1 MQYRITAP
9 WQLIT
14 RFAALAMLVLT
25 ASLAQAQ
32 VNSAAIEQADILN
45 LRNPEASVYS
55 SGQPTEEQL
64 QVLAQSG
71 VKHIISL
78 RPSSEIDWDEAAKVK
93 SLGMEFHNIP
103 VSGAGDVTSENA
115 KKLDELLASLNGQPT
130 LVHCASSNRVGALRA
145 LSAGET
151 GGESADAAVATGKR
165 WGLGSLESAVRS
177 KLAE

>member
-1 MQYRITAP
+1 MRYQNKGLATIAR
-9 WQLIT
+9 L
-14 RFAALAMLVLT
+14 AAIALLALT

-32 VNSAAIEQADILN
+32 VNSTAIEQAEILN
-45 LRNPEASVYS
+45 LRNPEANVYA

-64 QVLAQSG
+64 QVLANSG

-93 SLGMEFHNIP
+93 ALGMEFHNIP

-115 KKLDELLASLNGQPT
+115 KKLDELLSSLNGQPT

-151 GGESADAAVATGKR
+151 GGASADAAVATGKR
-165 WGLGSLESAVRS
+165 WGLGSLETAVRN